1 MGPEIL
7 SLRGGFPFLPGPL
20 ERSFTVHTFWRNWA
34 RKPPLFS
41 FWSLSLSQMVCILI
55 ESKKW
60 LSNAKDFWVLCNR
73 LEVRS
78 RIKSSILVDLVDFIN
93 VSQISKTQT
102 AAFSSNMGNI
112 CSGGNIGHGWLSILA
127 FKGMIFLANLI
138 YSRNKATLYEGV
150 SVCPS
155 FLPSVLPSVHPS
167 VHDAFSFWPS
177 RSNIYHVYALVR

>member
-7 SLRGGFPFLPGPL
+7 SLRGGFPFLPSPL
-20 ERSFTVHTFWRNWA
+20 EQSFTVHTFCRNWA

-41 FWSLSLSQMVCILI
+41 FWILNLSQMVCILI

-112 CSGGNIGHGWLSILA
+112 CSGGNIGHGWLLILA
-127 FKGMIFLANLI
+127 FKGMILSAKL
-138 YSRNKATLYEGV
+138 TL
-150 SVCPS
+150 
-155 FLPSVLPSVHPS
+155 VLLDFINS
-167 VHDAFSFWPS
+167 FSFWVNWKVTLTVGLHFVMFLWLS
-177 RSNIYHVYALVR
+177 HNDLKMLM